1 MAKSEPSWQRVSCH
15 PLFAVLLL
23 GVTLGTAWAVTSAGA
38 RELLCLL
45 ARACG

>member
-1 MAKSEPSWQRVSCH
+1 VSCQ

-23 GVTLGTAWAVTSAGA
+23 GVAFTGAWAVTSAGA